1 MASVVSELSSI
12 AADGSFEQDQTIRR
26 TSPKAQKILHLLLIS
41 NSVWLSTKVDNIR
54 DLSCRFLPHGAAYG
68 VRLIFSI
75 LLFIDTILLTIRA
88 DYPAVLQFIHLP
100 PIGQNSQQMSQEYIS
115 DSSNSKSISFLL
127 PLVLLQGIY
136 IDEVSQRSQRKRS
149 RKCPASTISLE
160 AYNYAIDGK
169 DKRQY
174 CHRRKKD
181 FKSICFHL
189 WSSGNII
196 VSQ

>member
-1 MASVVSELSSI
+1 MSLSASWSSLWSS
-12 AADGSFEQDQTIRR
+12 ADFFHLIVHRYYSPYNQGRLPCRPSVH
-26 TSPKAQKILHLLLIS
+26 TSP
-41 NSVWLSTKVDNIR
+41 
-54 DLSCRFLPHGAAYG
+54 
-68 VRLIFSI
+68 
-75 LLFIDTILLTIRA
+75 
-88 DYPAVLQFIHLP
+88 P